1 MTSKLKFLVAAGTV
15 SAAMMSAS
23 SAFAAGT
30 TVGTDVVN
38 NVTVDYQVGGVNQTQ
53 RLASDTFDVDRKI
66 IFAVAER
73 VVIGTTTV
81 APGAQDAVVS
91 YTVTNTSNDVLDFAL
106 TAANLSGGAAPRGT
120 DNIDAATLEIC
131 VDADNNGSCGGS
143 GAEAWVTSGVID
155 NLGADLS
162 RTVFVR
168 GDFAAGVTNGE
179 IAGVSLTA
187 NAHVGGGAGLGTLY
201 STSATPGTPEF
212 IATDA
217 TPNTAGIETIF
228 ADAGRNGTEAAL
240 DDYTVGA
247 AVLTVAKTSR
257 VLWDPVTGST
267 NGTTVFAKA
276 IPGAIVEYCIA
287 VTNAA
292 GAAVAESVTI
302 GDALGGKPFAYY
314 GTTIASGPPTIP
326 AAVANPVSATA
337 CDGTG
342 TNGDAS
348 ALSYNSGPNTVSG
361 NLGNI
366 AASTTETLIFRV
378 VLN

>member
-1 MTSKLKFLVAAGTV
+1 MTSKLKILVALGTI
-15 SAAMMSAS
+15 SAAMMSTS

-30 TVGTDVVN
+30 AVGTDVIN
-38 NVTVDYQVGGVNQTQ
+38 NVTVDFQVGGVNQTQ
-53 RLASDTFDVDRKI
+53 RTASDTFDVDRKI
-66 IFAVAER
+66 AFTVEER
-73 VVIGTTTV
+73 ASIGTTSV
-81 APGAQDAVVS
+81 APGAQDAIIG

-106 TAANLSGGAAPRGT
+106 TANNLSGGSAPRGT
-120 DNIDAATLEIC
+120 DNINASNLEIC

-155 NLGADLS
+155 NLAADGT

-168 GDFAAGVTNGE
+168 GDFAASVTNAQ
-179 IAGVSLTA
+179 IAGVRLDATV
-187 NAHVGGGAGLGTLY
+187 HIGGGAGLGTQY
-201 STSATPGTPEF
+201 STSGVGLALV
-212 IATDA
+212 ATDSTA
-217 TPNTAGIETIF
+217 NTAGIETIF
-228 ADAGRNGTEAAL
+228 ADTGRDGVESAL
-240 DDYTVGA
+240 DDYTVSA
-247 AVLTVAKTSR
+247 AVLTIAKTSR

-292 GAAVAESVTI
+292 SAAAAQSVVI

-314 GTTIASGPPTIP
+314 ETTISSGPATIP
-326 AAVANPVSATA
+326 AAVAAPISATA

-342 TNGDAS
+342 TNGDSS
-348 ALSYNSGPNTVSG
+348 ALSYNSGTNIVSG

-366 AASTTETLIFRV
+366 AASSTETLIFRV